1 MKPMNIQ
8 SGCKLMI
15 PLLEAFNLGD
25 PRSYTRVV
33 LVIDAALRTPMIY
46 ATKVADA
53 DSVLRVIETLKGAEV
68 VAEKDS
74 VETFKLST
82 EK

>member
-1 MKPMNIQ
+1 MNIQ
-8 SGCKLMI
+8 SGCKLMT
-15 PLLEAFNLGD
+15 PFLEALNLGD
-25 PRSYTRVV
+25 PRLYTRVV
-33 LVIDAALRTPMIY
+33 LVIDAAGGFPMIY
-46 ATKVADA
+46 TTKVADA

-74 VETFKLST
+74 VEVFELST